1 MTINIS
7 TTSVS
12 DFLKKFKA
20 YADNASDLNEPL
32 IITRPKQKNVVLI
45 SEQDYNSLQE
55 TNYLLA
61 TSANRNA
68 LQTSLDQLNRAD
80 GHVLTPKKWT
90 KIQHDDND

>member
-12 DFLKKFKA
+12 NFLKKFKA
-20 YADNASDLNEPL
+20 YADDVNDLNEPL

-61 TSANRNA
+61 TSANRDA
-68 LQTSLDQLNRAD
+68 LQTSLDQLNHGAD
-80 GHVLTPKKWT
+80 HVLTPKEWARF
-90 KIQHDDND
+90 QHNESD